1 MLQLLELVLRLVPLL
16 ARLARLG
23 EGVEAAIKS
32 SANKPRISKGYLEGR
47 RIDAHTDC
55 RPPEC
60 EKFEA
65 LKSNVQLCVLT

>member
-32 SANKPRISKGYLEGR
+32 SANKPCKKKRYPVGLMRILMAVPLSVR
-47 RIDAHTDC
+47 N
-55 RPPEC
+55 
-60 EKFEA
+60 
-65 LKSNVQLCVLT
+65 LKP